1 MIRRMILP
9 DNTPGLKEATK
20 RNHELMKKGIWPEP
34 LPIPSVI
41 TSDDDLLFDISPA
54 DGGVPESDVVPE

>member
-1 MIRRMILP
+1 MILLP
-9 DNTPGLKEATK
+9 DDNPGLAEAVR

-41 TSDDDLLFDISPA
+41 TVDEDLPPYDIAPT
-54 DGGVPESDVVPE
+54 DGGNPESDVVPE